1 MTTGIISEHGAL
13 PLAPYEN
20 PKNFFIRLMLNAA
33 RRRYGKEPT
42 AFRVLYPRFPWLA
55 LVSAVIYSVL
65 GLATRIGG
73 DLAHLL
79 QISTSMRNG
88 CTFCNDIVMAE
99 AVRQRTGRERFAAL
113 LDFESSPLFT
123 PREKAALAYTAALAE
138 SLHVSDAVWERLAQ
152 HFSERERIEIV
163 WVCAVER
170 YFNSMALPLR
180 IGSDHLS
187 DPR

>member
-13 PLAPYEN
+13 PLAPCDKPTN
-20 PKNFFIRLMLNAA
+20 PFIRLMLSVA
-33 RRRYGKEPT
+33 RRRYGKEPL
-42 AFRVLYPRFPWLA
+42 AFRVMYPRFAWLA
-55 LVSAVIYSVL
+55 LVSVVLYAVL
-65 GLATRIGG
+65 GLATRIGIE
-73 DLAHLL
+73 LAGLL
-79 QISTSMRNG
+79 QVSTSMRNG
-88 CTFCNDIVMAE
+88 CTFCSDIAMAE
-99 AVRQRTGRERFAAL
+99 GVRRRVGRARFAAL

-123 PREKAALAYTAALAE
+123 AREKAALAYTAALAE
-138 SLHVSDAVWERLAQ
+138 SLHVSDAVWARLAQ
-152 HFSERERIEIV
+152 HFSERERVEIV

>member
-1 MTTGIISEHGAL
+1 MTTAIISEHGAL
-13 PLAPYEN
+13 PLAPDDH
-20 PKNFFIRLMLNAA
+20 PKNLFIRLMNAA
-33 RRRYGKEPT
+33 GRRRYGKVPM

-55 LVSAVIYSVL
+55 LASAVLYTLL
-65 GLATRIGG
+65 GYATRIGSE
-73 DLAHLL
+73 LAGLL
-79 QISTSMRNG
+79 QVSTSMRNG
-88 CTFCNDIVMAE
+88 CTFCSDIVMAE
-99 AVRQRTGRERFAAL
+99 AVRQRVGRERFAAL
-113 LDFESSPLFT
+113 LDFESSSIFT
-123 PREKAALAYTAALAE
+123 PREKAALAYTAAIAD
-138 SLHVSDAVWERLAQ
+138 SLHVNDGVWQRLAE

>member
-1 MTTGIISEHGAL
+1 MTTGIVSEHGAL
-13 PLAPYEN
+13 PLAPYEH
-20 PKNFFIRLMLNAA
+20 PKNPFIRLMLAAA

-55 LVSAVIYSVL
+55 LVSAVLYSVL
-65 GLATRIGG
+65 EFATRIGV
-73 DLAHLL
+73 DLASLL
-79 QISTSMRNG
+79 QVSTSMRNG
-88 CTFCNDIVMAE
+88 CTFCSDIVMAE
-99 AVRQRTGRERFAAL
+99 AARRRVGRERFAAL
-113 LDFESSPLFT
+113 LEFESSPLFT
-123 PREKAALAYTAALAE
+123 PREKAALAYTSAIAE
-138 SLHVSDAVWERLAQ
+138 SLHVSDAVWARLAQ